1 MLTLHH
7 LNNSRSFRILWLLEE
22 LAWAYDLNYKLITHD
37 RTANYLAPDELK
49 AIHPMGKAPILVDG
63 DKVLA
68 ESGFIIEYL
77 LKTYD
82 TNGEFK
88 PTDGKAWEDYTFW
101 LHFAES
107 SMMPPLV
114 MRLVMNA
121 VATKS
126 PWFIRPIAK
135 AIAGKVESLVIAGN
149 IKQSFDLLDG
159 QLADNDWVAGKQFSG
174 ADIQTYFAVKAL
186 ESRGGLGERE
196 HIKRWLVA
204 CESRLAYKTT
214 VKKGGQ
220 LFV

>member
-37 RTANYLAPDELK
+37 RTASYLAPDDLK

-63 DKVLA
+63 DKALA
-68 ESGFIIEYL
+68 ESGFIMEYL

-82 TNGEFK
+82 INGEFK
-88 PTDGKAWEDYTFW
+88 PTDDKTWEDFTFW

-126 PWFIRPIAK
+126 PLLVRPIAK
-135 AIAGKVESLVIAGN
+135 AIAGKVESLVIKDN
-149 IKQSFDLLDG
+149 IAQSFTLLNSH
-159 QLADNDWVAGKQFSG
+159 LANRDWIADTFTG
-174 ADIQTYFAVKAL
+174 ADVQAYFAVKAL
-186 ESRGGLGERE
+186 ESRGGLGEWE
-196 HIKRWLVA
+196 NLKTWLNR
-204 CESRLAYKTT
+204 CESRPAYKEA
-214 VKKGGQ
+214 VQKGGR
-220 LFV
+220 LFA

>member
-1 MLTLHH
+1 MLTLYH

-22 LAWAYDLNYKLITHD
+22 LKARYNTEYQLITHD
-37 RTANYLAPDELK
+37 RTASYLAPKQMQD
-49 AIHPMGKAPILVDG
+49 IHPMGKAPILVDG

-82 TNGEFK
+82 TDGEFK
-88 PTDGKAWEDYTFW
+88 PTDDKAWEDYTFW

-126 PWFIRPIAK
+126 PLLVRPITK
-135 AIAGKVESLVIAGN
+135 AIRQKVETLVIADN
-149 IKQSFDLLDG
+149 IKQSFDLLEAHLKDKEW
-159 QLADNDWVAGKQFSG
+159 LAGAFSG

-186 ESRGGLGERE
+186 ESRGGLGERPNV
-196 HIKRWLVA
+196 IDWLLR
-204 CESRLAYKTT
+204 CESRPAYKEA
-214 VKKGGQ
+214 VQKGGR

>member
-22 LAWAYDLNYKLITHD
+22 LKARYNTEYQLITHN
-37 RTANYLAPDELK
+37 RTASYLAPDDLK

-63 DKVLA
+63 DKALA
-68 ESGFIIEYL
+68 ESGFIMEYL

-82 TNGEFK
+82 INGEFK
-88 PTDGKAWEDYTFW
+88 PTDDKTWEDFTFW

-126 PWFIRPIAK
+126 PLLVRPIAK
-135 AIAGKVESLVIAGN
+135 AIAGKVESLVIKDN
-149 IKQSFDLLDG
+149 IAQSFTLLNSH
-159 QLADNDWVAGKQFSG
+159 LANRDWIADTFTG
-174 ADIQTYFAVKAL
+174 ADVQAYFAVKAL
-186 ESRGGLGERE
+186 ESRGGLGEWE
-196 HIKRWLVA
+196 NLKTWLNR
-204 CESRLAYKTT
+204 CESRPAYKEA
-214 VKKGGQ
+214 VQKGGR
-220 LFV
+220 LFA